1 MAVRCFQP
9 LLGKRIRV
17 TRLDACG
24 NVPAPGTAESTVVTD
39 GFISVTLS
47 SEVEEG
53 TEIITRKADGS
64 LCVNTK
70 TSDSFKRFTLEIVL
84 CGVNPALL
92 SLLSNAEPYQN
103 YAQDDAGATV
113 AEGALDK
120 RFAFELWTGL
130 SGSACEEGAE
140 EASGYVLLPF
150 VIAGVIGDLTVDA
163 ENSIDFTVTGAATVG
178 GNNWG
183 VGPYNVMI
191 DPDAVPDPA
200 PAPLPTPLDP
210 DDHFLIVETGLAPP
224 ASACAFAAMPAA
236 P

>member
-9 LLGKRIRV
+9 LLGKRMRV

-24 NVPAPGTAESTVVTD
+24 NVPDPSALNASVTTD
-39 GFISVTLS
+39 GFISVQLT

-70 TSDSFKRFTLEIVL
+70 TADSFKRFTLEVVL

-92 SLLSNAEPYQN
+92 SLMSNAETYTDYSDN
-103 YAQDDAGATV
+103 DAGVTV
-113 AEGALDK
+113 AEGSLDK
-120 RFAFELWTGL
+120 RFALELWTGM

-140 EASGYVLLPF
+140 EASGYILLPF
-150 VIAGVIGDLTVDA
+150 VIAGVLGDLNIDS
-163 ENSIDFTVTGAATVG
+163 ENSIDFTITGAATVG
-178 GNNWG
+178 GNGWG
-183 VGPYNVMI
+183 VGPYDVML

-200 PAPLPTPLDP
+200 PAPLPTALDP
-210 DDHFLIVETGLAPP
+210 EDHFLIVETGIAPP
-224 ASACAFAAMPAA
+224 ASACAFAAMPA
-236 P
+236 